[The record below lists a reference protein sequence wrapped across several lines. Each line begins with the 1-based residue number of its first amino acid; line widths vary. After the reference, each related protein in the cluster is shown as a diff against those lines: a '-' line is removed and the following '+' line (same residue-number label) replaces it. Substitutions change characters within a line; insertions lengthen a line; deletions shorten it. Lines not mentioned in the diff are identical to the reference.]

1 MKKSIIKKL
10 VIKKLVITSI
20 ALFALSACSTSTTG
34 RKQVMLFSD
43 TELNQMG
50 VTSFEDMKKKTPISK
65 DKATND
71 FVQCVAKSI
80 TDNVPK
86 SAHKGSWEV
95 VVFDSKQVNAFALPG
110 GKIGVYTGILNVT
123 ENQDQLGAII
133 GHEVGHVIE
142 HHSNERLS
150 ANKISNIGLSVATV
164 AIGATDVENKG
175 LWMAGL
181 GLGVQYGIIMPYS
194 RSHESEADIIG
205 QNLMARSGFNPKDS
219 IKLWQN
225 MAAVS
230 AKSGQSAP
238 AEFMSTH
245 PSNETRIKQL
255 TKHLSISNNYYL
267 SSEKPRCVKPKAYGC
282 NLCCTQLSLCFS
294 KQSLS
299 CKRFE
304 RPCQNSMY

>member
-1 MKKSIIKKL
+1 MMKLFIYKL
-10 VIKKLVITSI
+10 AITSI
-20 ALFALSACSTSTTG
+20 ALFALTACSTSTTG

-43 TELNQMG
+43 TELNKMG
-50 VTSFEDMKKKTPISK
+50 ASSFEEMKKNTPISK
-65 DKATND
+65 DKAIND

-80 TDNVPK
+80 TDNVAK
-86 SAHKGSWEV
+86 SAHQGEWEV

-133 GHEVGHVIE
+133 GHEVGHVLE

-150 ANKISNIGLSVATV
+150 ANKISNVSLAVA
-164 AIGATDVENKG
+164 AIAVGATDVDNKG

-181 GLGVQYGIIMPYS
+181 GIGLQYGIIMPYS

-205 QNLMARSGFNPKDS
+205 QDLMARSGFDPKAS

-225 MAAVS
+225 MAEVS

-255 TKHLSISNNYYL
+255 SQHLSVSTKYYQSSN
-267 SSEKPRCVKPKAYGC
+267 KPHCVKP
-282 NLCCTQLSLCFS
+282 
-294 KQSLS
+294 
-299 CKRFE
+299 E
-304 RPCQNSMY
+304 V

>member
-1 MKKSIIKKL
+1 MPMIKRTL
-10 VIKKLVITSI
+10 IVLSVLIT
-20 ALFALSACSTSTTG
+20 LSACSNSSMG

-43 TELNQMG
+43 AELDTMG
-50 VTSFEDMKKKTPISK
+50 AASFDEMKKNTPISA

-71 FVQCVAKSI
+71 FVQCVASAI
-80 TDNVPK
+80 TKNVPK
-86 SAHKGSWEV
+86 SVHQGDWEV
-95 VVFDSKQVNAFALPG
+95 VVFDSAQVNAFALPG

-150 ANKISNIGLSVATV
+150 ANKLQNIGMAAATAAV
-164 AIGATDVENKG
+164 GFTDIENKG

-181 GLGVQYGIIMPYS
+181 GIGLQYGVIMPYG
-194 RSHESEADIIG
+194 RAHESEADIVG
-205 QNLMARSGFNPKDS
+205 QELMARSGFEPSAS

-225 MAAVS
+225 MAKLS
-230 AKSGQSAP
+230 NGAP

-255 TKHLSISNNYYL
+255 TKHLPKSMKYYQVSNSPNCQ
-267 SSEKPRCVKPKAYGC
+267 KPRVIPTPKA
-282 NLCCTQLSLCFS
+282 
-294 KQSLS
+294 
-299 CKRFE
+299 
-304 RPCQNSMY
+304 

>member
-1 MKKSIIKKL
+1 MA
-10 VIKKLVITSI
+10 KKLVITSV
-20 ALFALSACSTSTTG
+20 ALFVLSACSTSTTG

-43 TELNQMG
+43 NELNQMG

-86 SAHKGSWEV
+86 AAHQGSWEI
-95 VVFDSKQVNAFALPG
+95 VVFDSEQVNAFALPG

-150 ANKISNIGLSVATV
+150 ANKISNIGLSVATI
-164 AIGATDVENKG
+164 AIGAAEIENKG

-181 GLGVQYGIIMPYS
+181 GLGVQYGVIMPYS

-205 QNLMARSGFNPKDS
+205 QDLMARSGFNPKDS

-255 TKHLSISNNYYL
+255 TKHLSISNSYY
-267 SSEKPRCVKPKAYGC
+267 SNSKKPHCVKPK
-282 NLCCTQLSLCFS
+282 T
-294 KQSLS
+294 
-299 CKRFE
+299 
-304 RPCQNSMY
+304 